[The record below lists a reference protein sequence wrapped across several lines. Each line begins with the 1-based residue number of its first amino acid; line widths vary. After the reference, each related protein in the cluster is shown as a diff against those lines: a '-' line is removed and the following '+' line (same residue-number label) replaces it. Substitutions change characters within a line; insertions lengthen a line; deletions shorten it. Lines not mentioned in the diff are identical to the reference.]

1 MINVTSDEYIA
12 VEAQLKVMGK
22 GNVIKK
28 LPKPEGGIKIQDYYI
43 ASGLKKEAW
52 CKALD
57 ISKPTWDKYV
67 SGVLPVKPERME
79 DARRVSLSVRAVLEG
94 LMTLEHEAV
103 YHKIYE
109 LLHPHPEQDLKAM
122 AELLDKQE
130 DDSNG

>member
-52 CKALD
+52 
-57 ISKPTWDKYV
+57 
-67 SGVLPVKPERME
+67 
-79 DARRVSLSVRAVLEG
+79 
-94 LMTLEHEAV
+94 
-103 YHKIYE
+103 
-109 LLHPHPEQDLKAM
+109 
-122 AELLDKQE
+122 
-130 DDSNG
+130 